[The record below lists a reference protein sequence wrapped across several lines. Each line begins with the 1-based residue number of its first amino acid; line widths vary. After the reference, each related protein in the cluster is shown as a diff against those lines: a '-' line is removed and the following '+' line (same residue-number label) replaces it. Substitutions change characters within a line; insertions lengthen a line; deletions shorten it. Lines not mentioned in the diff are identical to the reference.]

1 MVNLKLKKSLAKEN
15 YVNQLII
22 KGSCQ
27 VKEIVDYENQKTNP
41 QLIQDLMNFIENEI
55 SESKYTKKDS
65 EFDKPKIL
73 EDILISVY
81 SNLDDSEKIWL
92 EKQIQHL
99 IDNRLVYKNTFF
111 LKGFNI
117 LKKTALKFSRY
128 L

>member
-15 YVNQLII
+15 FCNQLII

-41 QLIQDLMNFIENEI
+41 QLIQDLMTFIENEI
-55 SESKYTKKDS
+55 AESKYTKKDS

-81 SNLDDSEKIWL
+81 SNLDDSEKKWL
-92 EKQIQHL
+92 EHQIQHI
-99 IDNRLVYKNTFF
+99 IDNKLVKKKTLI
-111 LKGFNI
+111 LKGYNL
-117 LKKTALKFSRY
+117 LKKTVISLSKH

>member
-1 MVNLKLKKSLAKEN
+1 MTNLKLKKSLAKEN
-15 YVNQLII
+15 YVNNLII
-22 KGSCQ
+22 RGSCQ

-41 QLIQDLMNFIENEI
+41 QLIQDLMNFVESEI

-92 EKQIQHL
+92 QKQIQHI
-99 IDNRLVYKNTFF
+99 IDNKLVKKKTLI
-111 LKGFNI
+111 LKGYNL
-117 LKKTALKFSRY
+117 LKKTVITLSKH

>member
-15 YVNQLII
+15 FCNQLIL

-27 VKEIVDYENQKTNP
+27 VREVVNYENQKTNP
-41 QLIQDLMNFIENEI
+41 QLIQDLMTFIENEI
-55 SESKYTKKDS
+55 AESKYTKKDS

-92 EKQIQHL
+92 EKQIQHI
-99 IDNRLVYKNTFF
+99 IDNKLVKKKTLI
-111 LKGFNI
+111 LKGYNL
-117 LKKTALKFSRY
+117 LKKTVITLSKH

>member
-15 YVNQLII
+15 YVNQLVI
-22 KGSCQ
+22 KGTCQ
-27 VKEIVDYENQKTNP
+27 VKEIVNYENEKTNP
-41 QLIQDLMNFIENEI
+41 QLIQDLMNFIESEI

-92 EKQIQHL
+92 EKQIQHI
-99 IDNRLVYKNTFF
+99 IDNKLVKKKTLI
-111 LKGFNI
+111 LKGYNL
-117 LKKTALKFSRY
+117 LKKTVITLSKH

>member
-15 YVNQLII
+15 YVNQLVL
-22 KGSCQ
+22 KGTCQ
-27 VKEIVDYENQKTNP
+27 VKEVVDYENQKTNP

-73 EDILISVY
+73 EDILISVFGDL
-81 SNLDDSEKIWL
+81 NETELKWL
-92 EKQIQHL
+92 ENTIQYIVDNKLVKKKTL
-99 IDNRLVYKNTFF
+99 I
-111 LKGFNI
+111 LKGYNL
-117 LKKTALKFSRY
+117 LKKTVITLSKH

>member
-15 YVNQLII
+15 YVNQLVI
-22 KGSCQ
+22 KGTCQ

-41 QLIQDLMNFIENEI
+41 QLIQDLMQFIENEI
-55 SESKYTKKDS
+55 AESKYTKKDS

-92 EKQIQHL
+92 EKQIQHI
-99 IDNRLVYKNTFF
+99 IDNKLVKKKTLI
-111 LKGFNI
+111 LKGYNL
-117 LKKTALKFSRY
+117 LKKTVITLSKH